1 MKRALLVV
9 IVILLLAPAVLA
21 TEEGGDPV
29 FTPAGTAFRWINSLI
44 IIGFFVW
51 AFRKGRGAFRAKAE
65 QISSSIER
73 AARAKA
79 EAAHKREEMERKMAQ
94 LGHEVEEMRQHAHK
108 EAAAEL
114 ERLRQLIREE
124 SEKIERA
131 AVAEIEASERAAR
144 NELRA
149 HAARLAVARAE
160 ALLQARLTPEIETRL
175 FRGFVSDLSRGV
187 N

>member
-9 IVILLLAPAVLA
+9 LVTLLLAPAVLA
-21 TEEGGDPV
+21 SGEGGDPV

-44 IIGFFVW
+44 MIGFLVW
-51 AFRKGRGAFRAKAE
+51 LFRKGRGAFRGKAE
-65 QISSSIER
+65 QISSAIER

-79 EAAHKREEMERKMAQ
+79 EAARKREEMEHKMAQ
-94 LGHEVEEMRQHAHK
+94 LGHEVEEMRQRSHK

-131 AVAEIEASERAAR
+131 AAAEIEASERAAR

-160 ALLQARLTPEIETRL
+160 ALLRAQMTPEIESRL
-175 FRGFVSDLSRGV
+175 FRGFVGDLARGV